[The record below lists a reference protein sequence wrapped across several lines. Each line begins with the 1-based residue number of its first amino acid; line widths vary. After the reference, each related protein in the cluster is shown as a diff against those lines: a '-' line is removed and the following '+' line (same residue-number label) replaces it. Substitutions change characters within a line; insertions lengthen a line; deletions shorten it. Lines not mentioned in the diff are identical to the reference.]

1 MKIKEPVEKLESNT
15 EFKEWQKCNP
25 KSYLV
30 HIFKLVD
37 ELNKNIWQIGYYNDS
52 GTITSFILEESEI
65 KIIPEE
71 KIFQEKKRKV
81 KKLDLGKIK
90 IDLEEAL
97 KIAQDFQI
105 KEYKGNNPQ
114 KIMLILQNIDGKV
127 LYNITYIT
135 INFNALNIRIDAIE
149 GNVVH
154 HDISPFVKFS
164 GKAS

>member
-1 MKIKEPVEKLESNT
+1 MKIKEPIERLESNQ
-15 EFKEWQKCNP
+15 EFKEWEKFNP

-37 ELNKNIWQIGYYNDS
+37 ELNKNIWQIGYYNEN

-81 KKLDLGKIK
+81 KKLELSEIK
-90 IDLEEAL
+90 IDIEEAL
-97 KIAQDFQI
+97 KIALDFQT

-135 INFNALNIRIDAIE
+135 INFNALNMRIDPIE
-149 GNVVH
+149 GKVVH
-154 HDISPFVKFS
+154 HDLSPFVKFS